1 MKRLLISSG
10 IFPPETGG
18 PGTYVEA
25 FGHWLQKK
33 KYNITVVTALKKG
46 LKKKYPFKIEVIN
59 KKGQW
64 AWHWRVFLR
73 LFWLLKH
80 EEIIYINGLFFES
93 FFAAFF
99 RKRKYGLRIAGDQV
113 WERAIRKKWSDKNFL
128 DFQRIGGNI
137 RVRCVRKMR
146 KLILNRAD
154 KIVAPSF
161 FLAGVIEKWGINRQ
175 KIEVIYNPY
184 SPVKPEPF
192 DLPDKKK
199 NSIRIVTGGRLVS
212 WKGIDQVIKALGS
225 IENGFLL
232 IFGDGPERRKLE
244 QLAAQLTLQKRVC
257 FTGNLSRA
265 QVNFLLSESD
275 CFILNS
281 TYEGLPHIILE
292 AMGAGCPVI
301 ATNIGGIP
309 EIIQDTENGFL
320 IEPGNESAL
329 IAAINRIKDDG
340 VLNRQ
345 IVEAGRRTIKKNF
358 NIDKLFQKTEH
369 IFQELANGQQKN

>member
-10 IFPPETGG
+10 IFPPEIGG

-33 KYNITVVTALKKG
+33 KYNITVVTVLKKG

-64 AWHWRVFLR
+64 AWHWRVFQR
-73 LFWLLKH
+73 LFRLLKH

-113 WERAIRKKWSDKNFL
+113 WERAVRKKWSDKNFL
-128 DFQRIGGNI
+128 DFQYIGGNI
-137 RVRCVRKMR
+137 RVRCLRKMR

-161 FLAGVIEKWGINRQ
+161 FLAGVIEKWGIKRQ
-175 KIEVIYNPY
+175 KIEVICNPY

-199 NSIRIVTGGRLVS
+199 NSIRIATGGRLVS

-225 IENGFLL
+225 IKNGFLL

-244 QLAAQLTLQKRVC
+244 QLAAQLTLQERIC

-292 AMGAGCPVI
+292 AMAAGCPVI

-320 IEPGNESAL
+320 IEPGNESAM
-329 IAAINRIKDDG
+329 IAAINGIKDDG

-345 IVEAGRRTIKKNF
+345 IVEEGRRTVKKNF
-358 NIDKLFQKTEH
+358 NIDKLFQKTER
-369 IFQELANGQQKN
+369 IFQELTNGQQKN

>member
-10 IFPPETGG
+10 IFPPEIGG

-25 FGHWLQKK
+25 FGYWLQKK
-33 KYNITVVTALKKG
+33 KYNITVVTTLKQG

-64 AWHWRVFLR
+64 VWHWRVFLR

-93 FFAAFF
+93 FFAAFL

-113 WERAIRKKWSDKNFL
+113 WERAVRKKWSDKNFL
-128 DFQRIGGNI
+128 DFQCIRGNM
-137 RVRCVRKMR
+137 RVRCLRKMR

-161 FLAGVIEKWGINRQ
+161 FLAGVIEKWGIKRQ

-212 WKGIDQVIKALGS
+212 WKGIDQVIRALGS

-301 ATNIGGIP
+301 GSDMGGIP
-309 EIIQDTENGFL
+309 EVIQHSRNGVLFEAENIPDL
-320 IEPGNESAL
+320 IKAV
-329 IAAINRIKDDG
+329 NRIKAD
-340 VLNRQ
+340 
-345 IVEAGRRTIKKNF
+345 KNF
-358 NIDKLFQKTEH
+358 RDQIIENGKQTVKEKFPQDRLFHQVEKMLMS
-369 IFQELANGQQKN
+369 IIQR